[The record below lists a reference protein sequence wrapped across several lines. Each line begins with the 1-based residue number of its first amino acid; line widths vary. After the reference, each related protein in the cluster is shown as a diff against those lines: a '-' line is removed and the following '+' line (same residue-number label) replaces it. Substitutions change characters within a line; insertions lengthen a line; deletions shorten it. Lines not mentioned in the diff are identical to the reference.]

1 MKTPLFTGSGVAIV
15 TPFTKETVDLPTL
28 GRLLDFQLQNGTDA
42 VIVCGTTG
50 EASTMTYRERMR
62 AIEFCV
68 EHVDGRV
75 PVIAGSGSNSTEIA
89 LALSRDAS
97 PGRGRRAA
105 GGDALLQQGQ
115 PVRPDPPLPVIA
127 DAVEVPLILYDV
139 PSRTGVSIAP
149 ETYAELAKHP
159 NINGVKEAAGNL
171 SNIQKTRN
179 LCPEDFSIW
188 SGNDDETAAICLLG
202 GRGVISVA
210 ANVVPAEM
218 HRLTELCFANDFAA
232 AGELQLELKDLCD
245 ALFCDVNPIPV
256 KTALNLMGWEVGPL
270 RLPLCRPRSRQQ
282 RRRTLPVRPGAGIR
296 PPGWSRPEPVIPR
309 RTPMEETARARRR
322 QNCTAGPGWSPFV
335 LQRLFAGS
343 RSRDSASA
351 GRRFSARAGP
361 ARPSRLP
368 RERRS
373 PGVRI
378 P

>member
-1 MKTPLFTGSGVAIV
+1 MAIV
-15 TPFTKETVDLPTL
+15 TPFTNDTVDLPAL

-68 EHVDGRV
+68 EHVGGRV
-75 PVIAGSGSNSTEIA
+75 PVIAGSGSNSTETA
-89 LALSRDAS
+89 LALSRDAERAGADGLLVVTPYYNKAS
-97 PGRGRRAA
+97 QSGLIRHYRR
-105 GGDALLQQGQ
+105 
-115 PVRPDPPLPVIA
+115 IA

-139 PSRTGVSIAP
+139 PSRTGVTIAP

-210 ANVVPAEM
+210 ANVLPAQM

-232 AGELQLELKDLCD
+232 AGKLQLELKDFCD

-256 KTALNLMGWEVGPL
+256 KTALNLLGWDAGPL
-270 RLPLCRPRSRQQ
+270 RLPLCEPTEAQLARIRAALEQYGLL
-282 RRRTLPVRPGAGIR
+282 RRREK
-296 PPGWSRPEPVIPR
+296 SRPEFS
-309 RTPMEETARARRR
+309 
-322 QNCTAGPGWSPFV
+322 G
-335 LQRLFAGS
+335 RLFDVQPAW
-343 RSRDSASA
+343 RAAMVSA
-351 GRRFSARAGP
+351 
-361 ARPSRLP
+361 
-368 RERRS
+368 
-373 PGVRI
+373 
-378 P
+378 